1 MSSAMMAC
9 APRSP
14 GTAMRHDPAAAS
26 IVIMLRS
33 LNMYDI
39 AQAVHYLTEQGAPV
53 FDSTVFI
60 L

>member
-1 MSSAMMAC
+1 MAS

-14 GTAMRHDPAAAS
+14 GTPRRHDPAAAS